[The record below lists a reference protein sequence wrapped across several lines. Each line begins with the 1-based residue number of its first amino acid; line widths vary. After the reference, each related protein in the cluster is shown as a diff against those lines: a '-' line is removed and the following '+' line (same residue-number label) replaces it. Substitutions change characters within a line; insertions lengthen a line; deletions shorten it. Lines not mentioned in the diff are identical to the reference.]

1 MNARDNNSVTALMY
15 ASAGGNAGVVEILL
29 SKGADMNVQSSDGG
43 TALMYATRNGCD
55 SVVELLEKHGAH

>member
-1 MNARDNNSVTALMY
+1 
-15 ASAGGNAGVVEILL
+15 
-29 SKGADMNVQSSDGG
+29 MNVQSSDGG